1 MDVPCTITV
10 ADVRL
15 DGSTQPRESVNW
27 EVVSEYAQAMAEGAA
42 FPPIIVYSQGWDYWL
57 ADGFHRVHALRQL
70 GRTECLAD
78 VRPGLLRDAILA
90 AMGAN
95 ITHGFR
101 RSNADKRRA
110 VLTLLRDEE
119 WSAWSDREIAR
130 RCGVANSFV
139 SSLRGE
145 CIPRTSVLGEHLALQ
160 TTALV
165 LAGPSP
171 VVDAVDGAPSLYHLP
186 AEPPPS
192 LMSSA
197 SHEWY
202 TPVEY
207 LDAVRA
213 VLGDIDLDPA
223 SSTLA
228 NERVGARRYFT
239 RADDGLTHDW
249 PGRVFLNP
257 PYGRD
262 DGADSNQERWSHRLI
277 DQYRRG
283 ITSAAVLLV
292 NATPSNKWW
301 APLWDFPICFTE
313 RRVRFWGPDGEQSS
327 PTHSNAFVYLGADV
341 DAFDRVF
348 SRFGV
353 VAVRR
358 TRWIPA

>member
-1 MDVPCTITV
+1 M
-10 ADVRL
+10 ADVR
-15 DGSTQPRESVNW
+15 R
-27 EVVSEYAQAMAEGAA
+27 GA
-42 FPPIIVYSQGWDYWL
+42 
-57 ADGFHRVHALRQL
+57 
-70 GRTECLAD
+70 
-78 VRPGLLRDAILA
+78 LRDAMLA
-90 AMGAN
+90 AAGAN

-119 WSAWSDREIAR
+119 WSAWSDAEIAR
-130 RCGVANSFV
+130 RCGVSQPFVGKIRAELSPSQTYNDYSFV
-139 SSLRGE
+139 S
-145 CIPRTSVLGEHLALQ
+145 RTDEP
-160 TTALV
+160 TAS
-165 LAGPSP
+165 ATP
-171 VVDAVDGAPSLYHLP
+171 VAPALYHVTPTLP
-186 AEPPPS
+186 PAPPPG
-192 LMSSA
+192 LVSSA
-197 SHEWY
+197 SYEWY
-202 TPVEY
+202 TPIEY
-207 LDAVRA
+207 LAAVRA

-223 SSTLA
+223 SSVLA

-239 RADDGLTHDW
+239 KADDGLTHDW

-262 DGADSNQERWSHRLI
+262 EGADSNQERWSHRLI
-277 DQYRRG
+277 DQYRRD

-341 DAFDRVF
+341 DAFDQVF